1 MRLLT
6 RVRLPQIW
14 LPEHSLSPVECGY
27 YRVASSPRRRPRSTS
42 CISELSRQRFF
53 PTESEVETATRGITC
68 EGRRGLPRRGKLTA
82 GDPQKLTSRSRRG
95 ATAAASAENIGSE
108 ENERKKMHDW
118 L

>member
-1 MRLLT
+1 MRPLT

-53 PTESEVETATRGITC
+53 PTESEVEPRPAGSPAKDVEAFRGAGNSRRATR
-68 EGRRGLPRRGKLTA
+68 
-82 GDPQKLTSRSRRG
+82 RS
-95 ATAAASAENIGSE
+95 
-108 ENERKKMHDW
+108 
-118 L
+118 